1 MIGHNIIHIS
11 FCYQAACVTVLVE
24 YDNRGIIV
32 CEEES
37 QAIGTNH
44 GSEEFSKSLQHRSS
58 QE

>member
-1 MIGHNIIHIS
+1 MVGHNIIYIS
-11 FCYQAACVTVLVE
+11 FCYQAACVIVLVE

-44 GSEEFSKSLQHRSS
+44 GSE
-58 QE
+58 

>member
-11 FCYQAACVTVLVE
+11 FCYQAACVIVLVE

-44 GSEEFSKSLQHRSS
+44 GSEEFSKSLQYRSL